1 MSIHHIDLVRFP
13 LLKDIRRLQIS
24 VDHLDFKYPLG
35 VLSNLPSIEEVTI
48 ILKCINW
55 RERMPVTTW
64 VWFPEAI
71 AMQASLGHV
80 TLTELM
86 QSEWKYDL
94 ILQVTFWEGFGSG
107 DACVSHTTHQKFGLV
122 CKVCISK
129 GKMIELDTA
138 EDVREQWKESLVHEL
153 DLELDEEE
161 GKDGRSQKQGVA

>member
-1 MSIHHIDLVRFP
+1 
-13 LLKDIRRLQIS
+13 
-24 VDHLDFKYPLG
+24 
-35 VLSNLPSIEEVTI
+35 
-48 ILKCINW
+48 
-55 RERMPVTTW
+55 
-64 VWFPEAI
+64 
-71 AMQASLGHV
+71 MQASLGHV

-86 QSEWKYDL
+86 QSESKYDL

-153 DLELDEEE
+153 DLELDQEE
-161 GKDGRSQKQGVA
+161 GKDGRGQKQGVA